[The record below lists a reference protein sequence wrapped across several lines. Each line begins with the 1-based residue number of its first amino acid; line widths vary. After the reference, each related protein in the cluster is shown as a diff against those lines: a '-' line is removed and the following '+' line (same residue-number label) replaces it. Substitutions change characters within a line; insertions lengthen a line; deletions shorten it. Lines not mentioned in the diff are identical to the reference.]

1 MNSNSPEMTEKLV
14 DQGYCV
20 LPAMDH
26 AGLNTLL
33 RFYFEHLRGQVG
45 QDGFYRSISDID
57 KSRTALLNH
66 TIKGLLMLHLRQF
79 FSDIR
84 PIVGSYMVKPPGAEA
99 MAAHQDW
106 TFVDNEPDF
115 ESYTCWM
122 PLVDTDSENGMLG
135 VVPGSHSEYLRPRAS
150 PSPQF
155 PRGFPETDETYSRLR
170 YLPLRAGEAVVFN
183 HRVIHASL
191 PNTSG
196 QDRPALI
203 LAFTSFE
210 ATLVHITL
218 SAASGKEELLK
229 YAVDEKFF
237 DLHSNESLSRVYA
250 SRERIEG
257 YRIMERIPKDAN
269 R

>member
-1 MNSNSPEMTEKLV
+1 MISSRPEMTELLLS
-14 DQGYCV
+14 QGYCV
-20 LPAMDH
+20 LPVMEH
-26 AGLNTLL
+26 AGLNALL
-33 RFYFEHLRGQVG
+33 EFYFKHLHGQVG
-45 QDGFYRSISDID
+45 QDGFYRSISDAD
-57 KSRTALLNH
+57 RSRTALLNSK
-66 TIKGLLMLHLRQF
+66 IKGLLMPHLRQF

-135 VVPGSHSEYLRPRAS
+135 VVPGSHSEYLGPRAS

-183 HRVIHASL
+183 HRVVHASL

-203 LAFTSFE
+203 LAFTSGNS
-210 ATLVHITL
+210 TLIHLTL
-218 SAASGKEELLK
+218 SATGDRKELHK
-229 YAVDEKFF
+229 YLVDEAFF
-237 DLHSNESLSRVYA
+237 DRYSNESLSVIH
-250 SRERIEG
+250 ERCSSIPE
-257 YRIMERIPKDAN
+257 YVVISRIPVSI
-269 R
+269 